1 MGNNDLTNFALTKRF
16 YYFLFLSPPPNK
28 SVYYTP
34 FKVSAQSP
42 AYLFEASLL
51 FSSISDTLLSS
62 MTFSPLLVHHLFPSS
77 LSSTH
82 PFFLLSLSSVVFR
95 LFTEERGWKRLNQAI
110 LVGQGVDYH
119 SLISLVTWKCPRLVH
134 IGKKT
139 PSPVDMDKPSNDFME
154 IDSDEMMSTREETTE
169 DAMTLNNCNGDEHAF
184 VAIFHP
190 SFHLTKQTR
199 RLCNFATMS
208 KRQET
213 SEKTTLNSCN
223 GDVHPLGR
231 QATKRNR
238 SLNCGPSD
246 SFVAINTSR
255 MTNEISGRYSR
266 GWKTENDGRHADCG
280 TRAEHTFY
288 DAMGVKKRKAE
299 ADSIEKPFILPPPPP
314 LSHSPSSE
322 EAKYGQESIS
332 NEEVSNESLKP
343 FLSSF
348 SSSSAFGIG
357 LGSDECD
364 LDLRIKSSS
373 SS

>member
-62 MTFSPLLVHHLFPSS
+62 MTFSPLLLHHLFPSS

-223 GDVHPLGR
+223 GDVHPLGVIFHPPFPLTEETIR
-231 QATKRNR
+231 LCNFAVL
-238 SLNCGPSD
+238 SLSLHAV
-246 SFVAINTSR
+246 SFA
-255 MTNEISGRYSR
+255 
-266 GWKTENDGRHADCG
+266 
-280 TRAEHTFY
+280 
-288 DAMGVKKRKAE
+288 
-299 ADSIEKPFILPPPPP
+299 PFH
-314 LSHSPSSE
+314 LS
-322 EAKYGQESIS
+322 
-332 NEEVSNESLKP
+332 L
-343 FLSSF
+343 SF
-348 SSSSAFGIG
+348 SVWFSVSMARRDQLQNGIVH
-357 LGSDECD
+357 
-364 LDLRIKSSS
+364 
-373 SS
+373 